1 MVVYGKHIVELIL
14 LKYQY
19 LIENIYLAKEVD
31 KSFFG
36 LLKKQKNRLL
46 SLMQKRHKQWQE
58 AEIIKC
64 IY

>member
-36 LLKKQKNRLL
+36 LLKKQKTD
-46 SLMQKRHKQWQE
+46 
-58 AEIIKC
+58 
-64 IY
+64 Y